1 MKKIEVELQELFR
14 NPLMLSLVLNELNNE
29 QLHILIGC
37 SFIRII
43 RNNLNGKDIELNKPD
58 EIKQALNRIW
68 KRIEKDLLL
77 SYNICGK

>member
-1 MKKIEVELQELFR
+1 MKKIEIELQELFR
-14 NPLMLSLVLNELNNE
+14 DPLMLTVFLNELNSE

-58 EIKQALNRIW
+58 EIKQALNKIW
-68 KRIEKDLLL
+68 KKVEKDLLS

>member
-58 EIKQALNRIW
+58 EIKQALNMIW
-68 KRIEKDLLL
+68 KRIEKDLLS